1 MKLEFIDTKAE
12 NAFDLL
18 CGKVNG
24 CVLCSR
30 MKDSQRVLNHSSGS
44 LDAEIMFIGEAPG
57 RLGADN
63 SGIPFHGD
71 KAGHNFEELLEFA
84 NLDRSRIFVTN
95 AVLCNPRDESGNNST
110 PTKVEI
116 HNCSQHLAEQIK
128 ILNPKIVV
136 TLGSIAL
143 ESTRHVAPHLL
154 TLKDDVRTANEW
166 FNRILIPL
174 YHPGQR
180 AMMHR
185 SFANQRSDYQF
196 ISEEFKRLTKKSVS
210 SKLQTSSINHSV
222 FLIVKEI
229 FAHLNSID
237 YFKLHKLFY
246 LIEYKYFKKFNSR
259 LTNAY
264 IVRQKDGPY
273 CTDLHFQKIKKA
285 LPELVIRN
293 KAGNLILNYSASIF
307 APPSEID
314 NKAKE
319 IIIEVLKDYGQLTSQ
334 AIKTKVYLTE
344 PMRKFLKL
352 ENEGKLNLYNVP
364 IEFNQTVHTAI
375 RSLK

>member
-12 NAFDLL
+12 NAFDVL
-18 CGKVNG
+18 CGKVSG

-110 PTKVEI
+110 PTKVEV

-143 ESTRHVAPHLL
+143 ESTRHVAHHIL
-154 TLKDDVRTANEW
+154 TLKEDVRTANHW

-196 ISEEFKRLTKKSVS
+196 ISEEFKRLAKKPTKNKV
-210 SKLQTSSINHSV
+210 QTFSINQTV
-222 FLIVKEI
+222 FPIIKEM
-229 FAHLNSID
+229 FSNLQSID
-237 YFKLHKLFY
+237 YFKVHKLFY
-246 LIEYKYFKKFNSR
+246 LIEYKYFKEFNKR

-285 LPELVIRN
+285 LPELVIRH
-293 KAGNLILNYSASIF
+293 KANDLILNYTNSIF
-307 APPSEID
+307 DPPIELD
-314 NKAKE
+314 DETKQ
-319 IIIEVLKDYGQLTSQ
+319 IIKQVIRDYGQLTNE
-334 AIKTKVYLTE
+334 AIKTRVYLTE
-344 PMRKFLKL
+344 PMRQFLKL
-352 ENEGKLNLYNVP
+352 EKEGKLNLYNVP
-364 IEFNQTVHTAI
+364 IEFETRQIH
-375 RSLK
+375 